1 MEYKKVEELRDVA
14 DVCVSESQP
23 MSRKERLLR
32 WAELLERDPERRLR
46 SLGEIELKAPAD
58 RPAMRAPDSPLTVA
72 FEDPV
77 LRAEGLAGDRLGD
90 GMAFFK
96 ISEDDAHR
104 LMCSCMNGWSMAS
117 GKVARNVRRIADPM
131 PRLDPVMAF
140 ALGTVASVGTLVLF
154 LA

>member
-1 MEYKKVEELRDVA
+1 MEHKTAEDLRAVA
-14 DVCVSESQP
+14 DVRVCGKQP

-46 SLGEIELKAPAD
+46 SLGEIELKAPSD

-72 FEDPV
+72 FEDSM

-90 GMAFFK
+90 GMAFFA

-104 LMCSCMNGWSMAS
+104 LMCS
-117 GKVARNVRRIADPM
+117 
-131 PRLDPVMAF
+131 
-140 ALGTVASVGTLVLF
+140 
-154 LA
+154 